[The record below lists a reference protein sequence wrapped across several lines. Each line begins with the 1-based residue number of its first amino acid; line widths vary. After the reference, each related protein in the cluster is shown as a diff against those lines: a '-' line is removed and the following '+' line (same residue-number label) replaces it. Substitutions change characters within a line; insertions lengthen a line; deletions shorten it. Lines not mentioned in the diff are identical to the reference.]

1 MLNVVTWMVDPIL
14 FEWGNVH
21 VGWYGLLFAVGLI
34 VFGYYI
40 EQRMWEREKLP
51 EGWLNALFYYV
62 LIGTVV
68 GARLG
73 HCLFYHPEYYLADP
87 IEILKVWEGGL
98 ASHGGVVGII
108 TAVYFFSRRYSH
120 RSMLW
125 TLDRLVVPTGLV
137 GGMIRLGNLM
147 NHEIYGHATDLPWG
161 FRFITNVPYWRAGA
175 EPVFSVPSHP
185 TQIYEALAYF
195 VIFGILMWLYWR
207 KNMQRKVGF
216 LSGVFMILVFG
227 VRFFVEFL
235 KNDQAAFE
243 ADMILNMGQ
252 LLSIPC
258 ILIGIAC
265 IIYSHKCKKPAEGR
279 II

>member
-1 MLNVVTWMVDPIL
+1 MLNAVTWQVDPII
-14 FEWGNVH
+14 FQWGNIH
-21 VGWYGLLFAVGLI
+21 VGWYGLFFAVGLI
-34 VFGYYI
+34 IFGYYI
-40 EQRMWEREKLP
+40 EQKMWDHELLP
-51 EGWLNALFYYV
+51 EKWLNALFYYV
-62 LIGTVV
+62 LAGTVI

-73 HCLFYHPEYYLADP
+73 HCLFYQPEYYLADP

-108 TAVYFFSRRYSH
+108 LAIYFFSRRFSH

-161 FRFITNVPYWRAGA
+161 FRFITNILSWHAGA
-175 EPVFSVPSHP
+175 DPIFSVPSHP

-195 VIFGILMWLYWR
+195 IIFGILMWLYWG
-207 KNMQRKVGF
+207 KSMQKRIGF
-216 LSGVFMILVFG
+216 LSGLFMILTFT

-235 KNDQAAFE
+235 KNNQVDFE
-243 ADMILNMGQ
+243 ADMTLNMGQ
-252 LLSIPC
+252 WLSIPC
-258 ILIGIAC
+258 IIIGIAC
-265 IIYSHKCKKPAEGR
+265 MIYSYTCKKPADER

>member
-1 MLNVVTWMVDPIL
+1 MTWTVDPII
-14 FEWGNVH
+14 FEWGSLS
-21 VGWYGLLFAVGLI
+21 VGWYGLFFAVGLI
-34 VFGYYI
+34 VLGYYI
-40 EQRMWEREKLP
+40 EQKMWAHEQLP
-51 EGWLNALFYYV
+51 EQWLNALFYYV

-73 HCLFYHPEYYLADP
+73 HCLFYQPEFYLANP
-87 IEILKVWEGGL
+87 AEIFKVWEGGL

-108 TAVYFFSRRYSH
+108 TMVYFFSRRYTH

-147 NHEIYGHATDLPWG
+147 NHEIYGHPTDLPWG
-161 FRFITNVPYWRAGA
+161 FRFIENIREWRLGA
-175 EPVFSVPSHP
+175 EPIFSAPSHP

-195 VIFGILMWLYWR
+195 IIFGLLMWLYWR
-207 KNMQRKVGF
+207 RNMQERVGF
-216 LSGVFMILVFG
+216 LSGIFMVLVFG

-235 KNDQAAFE
+235 KNDQVDFE
-243 ADMILNMGQ
+243 ADMTLNMGQ
-252 LLSIPC
+252 WLSIPC
-258 ILIGIAC
+258 ILIGVVC
-265 IIYSHKCKKPAEGR
+265 IIYSHTCKKPADGR